1 VPCDCNWSWRKI
13 LKFPP
18 LIWEWI
24 SHTIRN
30 GKTTYLWWD
39 SWHPEGPLME
49 KHNRRIII
57 HETGIPS
64 DAKVPSVIENK
75 FVGYSVLMELRMIRR
90 LEN

>member
-1 VPCDCNWSWRKI
+1 LEENS
-13 LKFPP
+13 
-18 LIWEWI
+18 EI
-24 SHTIRN
+24 STSN
-30 GKTTYLWWD
+30 LGMDLPYNQKWKNKYLWWD

-64 DAKVPSVIENK
+64 DAKVPSVIKNK